1 MGAKVGGGN
10 KGGMDEINVTPLID
24 VVLVLLIIFMVLVPV
39 TVQKMASELPPK
51 DDSPPPPPDPSSP
64 KQLLVAIYED
74 NSFALNL
81 VPMDETKLRT
91 ELSTQLKG
99 RRKDDKNVF
108 IDGAADAKYDTV
120 VHVIDLARDSGAN
133 RVGFADMK
141 DEGPARLT
149 PDQVIQLNAGTLVLP
164 GMPGAPT
171 DPAAP
176 AAPPTP

>member
-171 DPAAP
+171 DPAPP

>member
-1 MGAKVGGGN
+1 
-10 KGGMDEINVTPLID
+10 
-24 VVLVLLIIFMVLVPV
+24 
-39 TVQKMASELPPK
+39 
-51 DDSPPPPPDPSSP
+51 
-64 KQLLVAIYED
+64 VAIYED

-91 ELSTQLKG
+91 ELTTQLKG
-99 RRKDDKNVF
+99 RVKDDKNVF

-164 GMPGAPT
+164 GMPGAPA

-176 AAPPTP
+176 AAPAAPATP